1 MHGVTLERGRLRY
14 DSAVRFRWIGTP
26 WSFLL
31 GGCLMRVPFVHRKL
45 GFGRRDVGA
54 ESGDSAPGSG
64 ESAESTLPSELTGP
78 VVLLPAAHIS
88 PHQEPEREWW
98 RRPGIYVGSA
108 AILLVLGT
116 GAGILVSKRGGE
128 SQSASNDATF
138 RTGVS
143 ALTLPDEDLR
153 IAPTARDSVP
163 TTTTDLPSP
172 QRANSGIDPAATDRP
187 AASDRSEPAA
197 PPESRPAAAPSR
209 PSERARPAESTTV
222 RAPDVEP
229 VVSRDAVIAPPPDS
243 IRRAGSGQPV
253 NPPVVSQEPIPAPQP
268 SDAARA
274 GDTVTA
280 SVPEPSPA
288 LDPVSAVPDP
298 FAARPALMAGIA
310 RLITAINT
318 KRSEVT
324 IRSLLLDPASQ
335 QEVIYLVREQKPTAS
350 LGTTDEVEIDQG
362 VATLGV
368 QIGFRWRGS
377 FGVEERETRRF
388 EAVAE
393 RDATGWEFT
402 GVRML
407 GDIP

>member
-1 MHGVTLERGRLRY
+1 
-14 DSAVRFRWIGTP
+14 
-26 WSFLL
+26 
-31 GGCLMRVPFVHRKL
+31 MRVPFVHRKL

-78 VVLLPAAHIS
+78 VVLLPAEHIS

-108 AILLVLGT
+108 AILFIMGT
-116 GAGILVSKRGGE
+116 GAGILVSKRGGD
-128 SQSASNDATF
+128 SQIESNDAAF

-172 QRANSGIDPAATDRP
+172 QRANSGIDPAATERP
-187 AASDRSEPAA
+187 RASGRSEPAA
-197 PPESRPAAAPSR
+197 PPERRPPTVPSR
-209 PSERARPAESTTV
+209 PIERARSAESTAV
-222 RAPDVEP
+222 RAPVGEP
-229 VVSRDAVIAPPPDS
+229 VVSRDDVIAPPPDS
-243 IRRAGSGQPV
+243 ERRNGSGQPV
-253 NPPVVSQEPIPAPQP
+253 NLPAGSQEPIPASQP
-268 SDAARA
+268 SNAAPA
-274 GDTVTA
+274 GDTVTV

-298 FAARPALMAGIA
+298 SAARPALMAGIA
-310 RLITAINT
+310 RLVAAINT
-318 KRSEVT
+318 KRSEDA

-335 QEVIYLVREQKPTAS
+335 REVLYLVREQKPTAY
-350 LGTTDEVEIDQG
+350 LGTTDEVKIEDG
-362 VATLGV
+362 VATLSV
-368 QIGFRWRGS
+368 QIGLRWRGS

-393 RDATGWEFT
+393 RDASGWEFT

>member
-1 MHGVTLERGRLRY
+1 
-14 DSAVRFRWIGTP
+14 
-26 WSFLL
+26 
-31 GGCLMRVPFVHRKL
+31 MRVPFVHRKL

-78 VVLLPAAHIS
+78 VVLLPAEHIS

-116 GAGILVSKRGGE
+116 GAGILVSKRGGD
-128 SQSASNDATF
+128 SQFASNDAAF

-172 QRANSGIDPAATDRP
+172 QPANSVATAQP

-197 PPESRPAAAPSR
+197 PPESRPQAAPSR
-209 PSERARPAESTTV
+209 PIARAPSAESTTV
-222 RAPDVEP
+222 RAPDGDP
-229 VVSRDAVIAPPPDS
+229 VVSQDAVIDSPPDS
-243 IRRAGSGQPV
+243 ERRAGSGQPV
-253 NPPVVSQEPIPAPQP
+253 TPPAVSQDPVSAPQP
-268 SDAARA
+268 SDAART

-298 FAARPALMAGIA
+298 SAARPALMAGIA

-318 KRSEVT
+318 KRSEVA

-335 QEVIYLVREQKPTAS
+335 QEVVYLVREQKPTAS
-350 LGTTDEVEIDQG
+350 LGTTDDVEIDQG

>member
-1 MHGVTLERGRLRY
+1 
-14 DSAVRFRWIGTP
+14 
-26 WSFLL
+26 
-31 GGCLMRVPFVHRKL
+31 MRVPFVHRKL
-45 GFGRRDVGA
+45 GIGHRDVGA
-54 ESGDSAPGSG
+54 EPHDSDSVQDGA
-64 ESAESTLPSELTGP
+64 AESSLPADLTGP
-78 VVLLPAAHIS
+78 VVLLPAEHIL
-88 PHQEPEREWW
+88 PQQETAREWW
-98 RRPGIYVGSA
+98 RKPGIYVGSA
-108 AILLVLGT
+108 AILFVVGA
-116 GAGILVSKRGGE
+116 GAGILVSKRGGGD
-128 SQSASNDATF
+128 SQIAGNDAAF

-163 TTTTDLPSP
+163 ATTTDLPSP
-172 QRANSGIDPAATDRP
+172 QRANSGISPAATDRP
-187 AASDRSEPAA
+187 AVSGRPEPAA
-197 PPESRPAAAPSR
+197 PPESRPPAAPSR
-209 PSERARPAESTTV
+209 PIERARSAESTAV

-229 VVSRDAVIAPPPDS
+229 VVSRGAVIDSPPDS
-243 IRRAGSGQPV
+243 ERRAGSGQPV
-253 NPPVVSQEPIPAPQP
+253 TPPVVSQEPIPAPQP

-298 FAARPALMAGIA
+298 SAARPALMAGIA

-335 QEVIYLVREQKPTAS
+335 QEVIYLVREQKPAVS